1 MINKTTSF
9 QNLSP
14 LRPQVQP
21 ARSEQV
27 KDPSDGWA
35 GGVGPAREKKP
46 ALPQSEAQQ
55 AESHKSSG
63 HHTALKVALGTLG
76 VAGALVGMAQ
86 QAQAQ
91 VRSTPNVAPR
101 SLADQVRDTRPVFAG
116 SVNDVVNQFTA
127 GRQIYVVGNPQ
138 YQGQN
143 LDYKQFQ
150 EVFAKHPNAYI
161 VLIGESNN
169 VKSDDYAL
177 SRGIANSAQ
186 FQSVV
191 DKETGQKNG
200 AVYMVYFKVTDQK
213 FIEQTGKN
221 RAIYMRSEQLLDD
234 AGVGEND
241 FVDRETLEPRT
252 LMQTYVSAV
261 QSGQSV
267 PQAFSQVLDKVD
279 AGASAF
285 VASTVRGASQAVNQA
300 ADRYKTAD
308 KEVKDFR
315 KAHGEKGS
323 LANPDLASWK
333 TRLDNAKAQLKAG
346 DYAAASDNAKA
357 IQSQIS
363 AYETQLSQFAQAPA
377 QAQEISR
384 QISSLQL
391 EVDKLPQNAQA
402 DQARTSLNQAKSAL
416 SAYQQKYDSNE
427 LNFQADLETAR
438 SSSQSTSQHISA
450 SRSDEATIKNL
461 KLYGSSALGVGL
473 IATALILNYRARGR
487 KKESEK
493 EMDEALAALG
503 DRSKELIKIMNE
515 ADVSQIASYTGTTQK
530 LAKDLL
536 THTADALAL
545 MGGGEKVLAEA
556 RDLIKGDSFGS
567 RLKNMFLKGNFDKA
581 IELMTD
587 KQQAVPYELNDSKNV
602 NLEKGSKAEAWRDYL
617 LSTVTSKA
625 GQESFVNMLDKLSS
639 LAAGNEKT
647 TQVLLKESREVG
659 AYLDGVKDKN
669 HAMGSDSEA
678 LQKSGEG
685 DKFFTAP
692 TVTGR
697 IAPYVDDLIA
707 KGHAVKG
714 TDPFRARQEFGEVGE
729 RMIADGHT
737 IIEVGTFGRNHTL
750 PVLAK
755 ADEALHPHQIV
766 TDWAHL
772 RKEELSIALDREGE
786 KTLQQEVNTEVQQ
799 IKTDLQALEQ
809 RVQTVVQLDDKRW
822 NLAQPQISDADQ
834 AIKTARDGL
843 CKALQA
849 AGVFKDGTPDKVL
862 REPDRDPSEPL
873 YKAQQNYDAIKPLL
887 DKGNVDQPPV
897 HLKEVANLT
906 RQAGDLVKDSRAAFE
921 AYPTDSGER
930 VNRHLNIS
938 NSIPNKYQPS
948 LERIQKTYTAS
959 AQKSVVAEVSSAGSS
974 KVATVSEFLDKTFQ
988 LLDKA
993 KSITEHAAFNYD
1005 RAHLLEARDELAQVN
1020 TILVNGQVNLDAI
1033 TGGEATLAKRQ
1044 AEAEQGLKDLTA
1056 RIGGTD
1062 NNSQAV
1068 YVRSKAKELLKQVHA
1083 KLEES
1088 KPIVFQKP
1096 ASPYEALNF
1105 LASVESLRT
1114 QVENTISFDHAAYD
1128 AANAAIAQAKSL
1140 ISTADAE
1147 VDKAARTGWSQSI
1160 SGYGTVQNSVNSN
1173 DLNPARSSV
1182 DQARQQT
1189 SGAEGQLGPQK
1200 YEDAKSAAETAQAS
1214 AQKARQQAAAVVSA
1228 AQAVFNQMVAGGQ
1241 AIADASRDVDNAQR
1255 QIDDCSR
1262 QSWSQYVN
1270 GYGQVQHSVDSSD
1283 MSRARSILDDAR
1295 NSISSAKSQMNSNN
1309 FDSAKSTAGRA
1320 GQRANEAVS
1329 EARRAVEAE
1338 HQVFLG
1344 MVRDAQECAEA
1355 KALIDRADNDIRS
1368 AESEVNN
1375 CSRQSWSQSVSGYGT
1390 VSHSVSSSDMSSA
1403 YSYLQNARND
1413 VSQARSYLSSHS
1425 YGSSQSEARSAS
1437 SNADRAESE
1446 ARSAVSRAHDEFE
1459 RKVRQAEASVQ
1470 PPPGSGGGGG
1480 GGGTGG
1486 GGGGGGGIGGGGSG
1500 STGGGW

>member
-1 MINKTTSF
+1 MINKTTSL

-14 LRPQVQP
+14 LRPQTQP
-21 ARSEQV
+21 ARETQV

-35 GGVGPAREKKP
+35 GGVGPAKEQKP
-46 ALPQSEAQQ
+46 ALPQSETQG
-55 AESHKSSG
+55 AESQKSSG

-91 VRSTPNVAPR
+91 VRPAQSVAPR

-116 SVNDVVNQFTA
+116 SVNEVVNQFNA

-138 YQGQN
+138 YNGQN
-143 LDYKQFQ
+143 LDLKQFQ
-150 EVFAKHPNAYI
+150 DVFAKHPNAYI
-161 VLIGESNN
+161 VLIGESDN
-169 VKSDDYAL
+169 VKSDDYNL

-200 AVYMVYFKVTDQK
+200 AVFMVYFKVTDQK
-213 FIEQTGKN
+213 FIQQTGKT

-234 AGVGEND
+234 AGVGENN
-241 FVDRETLEPRT
+241 FVDRETLEPRS

-267 PQAFSQVLDKVD
+267 PQAFSQVLDKID
-279 AGASAF
+279 AGANSF
-285 VASTVRGASQAVNQA
+285 VASTVRGATQAVDQA
-300 ADRYKTAD
+300 GERYKSVE

-323 LANPDLASWK
+323 LAQPDMDAWK
-333 TRLDNAKAQLKAG
+333 NRLENARKQLKSG
-346 DYAAASDNAKA
+346 DYAAATENAKA
-357 IQSQIS
+357 LQTQIS
-363 AYETQLSQFAQAPA
+363 AYESQLSQFAQAPA

-391 EVDKLPQNAQA
+391 EVDKLPQNGQA
-402 DQARTSLNQAKSAL
+402 EQARTSLGQAKAAL

-427 LNFQADLETAR
+427 LNFQADLDTAR
-438 SSSQSTSQHISA
+438 TAAQSTSQHISA
-450 SRSDEATIKNL
+450 SRSDEATARNL

-487 KKESEK
+487 RKESEK

-503 DRSKELIKIMNE
+503 ERSKELIRVMNE

-556 RDLIKGDSFGS
+556 RQLIKGDSFGS
-567 RLKNMFLKGNFDKA
+567 RLKNMFSKGNFDKA
-581 IELMTD
+581 IELLTD
-587 KQQAVPYELNDSKNV
+587 KDQQVPYELNDSKQV
-602 NLEKGSKAEAWRDYL
+602 NLEKGSKADAWRDYL
-617 LSTVTSKA
+617 LSTVTGKA

-639 LAAGNEKT
+639 LAASNEKT

-669 HAMGSDSEA
+669 HAMGADSEA
-678 LQKSGEG
+678 LQKSGQE
-685 DKFFTAP
+685 DHFFTAP
-692 TVTGR
+692 TLTSRVV
-697 IAPYVDDLIA
+697 PYVDQLIE
-707 KGHAVKG
+707 KGHAIKG
-714 TDPFRARQEFGEVGE
+714 TDPFRARQEFGEVSE
-729 RMIADGHT
+729 RMIADGHA

-750 PVLAK
+750 PVLAQ

-786 KTLQQEVNTEVQQ
+786 KSLQQEVNDQVKQ
-799 IKTDLQALEQ
+799 IKSDLEALEH
-809 RVQTVVQLDDKRW
+809 RIQTVVQLDDKRW

-834 AIKTARDGL
+834 AIKTAREGL

-849 AGVFKDGTPDKVL
+849 AGVFKDGTPDRVL
-862 REPDRDPSEPL
+862 REPDRDPSAPL
-873 YKAQQNYDAIKPLL
+873 YQAQQNYDAIKPLL
-887 DKGNVDQPPV
+887 DQGNVEEPST
-897 HLKEVANLT
+897 HLKNVASLT
-906 RQAGDLVKDSRAAFE
+906 RQAGDLVKDTRAAFE
-921 AYPTDSGER
+921 AYPADSGER
-930 VNRHLNIS
+930 VNRHQSIS

-948 LERIQKTYTAS
+948 LERIQKTYTES
-959 AQKSVVAEVSSAGSS
+959 AQKSVVGEVSSSGSS
-974 KVATVSEFLDKTFQ
+974 RVGTVSEFLDKTFQ

-1020 TILVNGQVNLDAI
+1020 NILVQGQVNLDAI
-1033 TGGEATLAKRQ
+1033 TGGEATLARRQ

-1056 RIGGTD
+1056 RIAGTD
-1062 NNSQAV
+1062 KNSEAV
-1068 YVRSKAKELLKQVHA
+1068 YVRAKAKDLLKQVQA
-1083 KLEES
+1083 RLEES
-1088 KPIVFQKP
+1088 KPVVFQKP

-1128 AANAAIAQAKSL
+1128 AANSAIAQAKSL
-1140 ISTADAE
+1140 IQTADAE
-1147 VDKAARTGWSQSI
+1147 VDKAARTGWSQNI
-1160 SGYGTVQNSVNSN
+1160 SGYGPVQNSVNSN
-1173 DLNPARSSV
+1173 DLNPARRSIEE
-1182 DQARQQT
+1182 ARSQT

-1200 YEDAKSAAETAQAS
+1200 YEDAKAVAESAQNS

-1228 AQAVFNQMVAGGQ
+1228 AQAVFNQMVSGGE
-1241 AIADASRDVDNAQR
+1241 AIAEASREVDNAQR

-1270 GYGQVQHSVDSSD
+1270 GFGQVQHSVDSSD

-1295 NSISSAKSQMNSNN
+1295 SNISSARSQMNSNN
-1309 FDSAKSTAGRA
+1309 FDSAKSTANRA
-1320 GQRANEAVS
+1320 EQRASEAVS

-1338 HQVFLG
+1338 HQVFLT

-1355 KALIDRADNDIRS
+1355 KSMIDRAEGDIRS
-1368 AESEVNN
+1368 AESAINN
-1375 CSRQSWSQSVSGYGT
+1375 ASRQSWSQSVSGYGT
-1390 VSHSVSSSDMSSA
+1390 VSHSVSYSDLSSA
-1403 YSYLQNARND
+1403 NSYLSNARND
-1413 VSQARSYLSSHS
+1413 LSQARSYLSSHS
-1425 YGSSQSEARSAS
+1425 YSSSQSEARSAS

-1470 PPPGSGGGGG
+1470 PPPSSGGGGG
-1480 GGGTGG
+1480 GGGST
-1486 GGGGGGGIGGGGSG
+1486 GGGGGIGGGGSG